1 MSDTN
6 KKSPLE
12 EAKFSYEQ
20 IQKFAE
26 EQAAEQMKEQ
36 VSKKLKALF
45 EEKLNEDITI
55 NINGEE
61 VDVQKDGESIASL
74 SDMGSEEMGLGNAET
89 TFGDESHNDDEQEFM
104 VSDEDDEIAI
114 SENGDFD
121 FEENGVKYG
130 KDYLPKP
137 AEELN
142 LNIDENMY
150 EMNEE
155 EAAAAQAAAAPA
167 APVAADPTAVPTDV
181 APAGIT
187 PVEEAPAMPDLLAKL
202 DSLINIML
210 QQQGGAAPV
219 DGGAVA
225 GTEDE
230 FEVIDDEAGAPAGA
244 APAAPVADP
253 NMAPAMEEEFEIEDF
268 DEEKNFIDE
277 MEGQM
282 LEIVEDEDADAIEET
297 RSLGF
302 TSKRTG
308 DKTLKMDTME
318 KNKGHHAPVT
328 SLKES
333 KEDKAQKES
342 IIDGLIKENS
352 SLKSTI
358 KSLQGKEKEFED
370 AFVDLRTQFNEMQLF
385 NGKLALV
392 NKVLMNGG
400 LTTDEKVKV
409 CEQFDNAQTYE
420 EASKLFKNIIKENN
434 IKVVGDK
441 DKLKG
446 ASTNTVKPRSTSEPL
461 YESTEARRAKVL
473 AGMIKSEDS
482 E

>member
-36 VSKKLKALF
+36 VAKKLKALF

-61 VDVQKDGESIASL
+61 VDVQKDGQSIASL
-74 SDMGSEEMGLGNAET
+74 SDMDSMGSEEMGLGNAET

-104 VSDEDDEIAI
+104 ISDEDDEIGV
-114 SENGDFD
+114 GD
-121 FEENGVKYG
+121 
-130 KDYLPKP
+130 
-137 AEELN
+137 
-142 LNIDENMY
+142 IDETIQNENMY

-358 KSLQGKEKEFED
+358 KTLQGKEKEFED

-441 DKLKG
+441 EKLKG
-446 ASTNTVKPRSTSEPL
+446 ASTNTAKPRSTSEPL

-473 AGMIKSEDS
+473 AGMIKSEDA

>member
-1 MSDTN
+1 MSDKN

-12 EAKFSYEQ
+12 EARFSYEQ

-26 EQAAEQMKEQ
+26 EQAAEQLKEQ
-36 VSKKLKALF
+36 VAEKLKSLF

-61 VDVQKDGESIASL
+61 VDVQKDGESIASV
-74 SDMGSEEMGLGNAET
+74 SDAHSMGSEEMGLGNAET
-89 TFGDESHNDDEQEFM
+89 TFGLGDEPQEDDDQEFII
-104 VSDEDDEIAI
+104 SDDNDEIAV
-114 SENGDFD
+114 D
-121 FEENGVKYG
+121 
-130 KDYLPKP
+130 
-137 AEELN
+137 ELKETIQN
-142 LNIDENMY
+142 EDMNEMN
-150 EMNEE
+150 MNEE
-155 EAAAAQAAAAPA
+155 DAALAAAAPV
-167 APVAADPTAVPTDV
+167 APAPAADPTAAPIDAA

-210 QQQGGAAPV
+210 QQQGGAAAPA
-219 DGGAVA
+219 DAAAA
-225 GTEDE
+225 GSEEE
-230 FEVIDDEAGAPAGA
+230 FEVIDDEAGAPAPAA
-244 APAAPVADP
+244 APAPAPA
-253 NMAPAMEEEFEIEDF
+253 APAMEEEFEITDFEED
-268 DEEKNFIDE
+268 KNFIDE
-277 MEGQM
+277 MEEQM
-282 LEIVEDEDADAIEET
+282 LEIVEEDNMPMEGDGIEET

-308 DKTLKMDTME
+308 DKQLKMDTME

-328 SLKES
+328 SLKEN
-333 KEDKAQKES
+333 KAQQES
-342 IIDGLIKENS
+342 KIDGLIKENN
-352 SLKSTI
+352 SLKNTI

-400 LTTDEKVKV
+400 LTTDEKIKV
-409 CEQFDNAQTYE
+409 CEQFDNVQTYE

-434 IKVVGDK
+434 IKVVGDRE
-441 DKLKG
+441 KLKG
-446 ASTNTVKPRSTSEPL
+446 ASTNTSKPKSTSEPL

-473 AGMIKSEDS
+473 AGMIKSDEQ

>member
-36 VSKKLKALF
+36 VAKKLKALF

-61 VDVQKDGESIASL
+61 VDVQKDGQSIASL
-74 SDMGSEEMGLGNAET
+74 SDMGSMGSEEMGLGNAET
-89 TFGDESHNDDEQEFM
+89 TFGDESNNDEEQEFM
-104 VSDEDDEIAI
+104 ISDEDDEI
-114 SENGDFD
+114 
-121 FEENGVKYG
+121 GVS
-130 KDYLPKP
+130 D
-137 AEELN
+137 
-142 LNIDENMY
+142 IDETIQNENMY

-358 KSLQGKEKEFED
+358 KTLQGKEKEFED

-441 DKLKG
+441 EKLKG
-446 ASTNTVKPRSTSEPL
+446 ASTNTAKPRSTSEPL

-473 AGMIKSEDS
+473 AGMIKSEDA

>member
-36 VSKKLKALF
+36 VAKKLKALF

-61 VDVQKDGESIASL
+61 VDVQKDGQSIASL
-74 SDMGSEEMGLGNAET
+74 SDTDSMGSEEMGLGNAET
-89 TFGDESHNDDEQEFM
+89 TFGDESNNDDEQEFM
-104 VSDEDDEIAI
+104 ISDEDDEIGV
-114 SENGDFD
+114 GD
-121 FEENGVKYG
+121 
-130 KDYLPKP
+130 
-137 AEELN
+137 
-142 LNIDENMY
+142 IDETIQNENMY

-167 APVAADPTAVPTDV
+167 APVAAEPTAVPTDV

-219 DGGAVA
+219 DGGATA

-441 DKLKG
+441 EKLKG
-446 ASTNTVKPRSTSEPL
+446 ASTNTAKPRSTSEPL

-473 AGMIKSEDS
+473 AGMIKSEDA

>member
-36 VSKKLKALF
+36 VAKKLKALF

-61 VDVQKDGESIASL
+61 VDVQKDGQSIASL
-74 SDMGSEEMGLGNAET
+74 SDTDSMGSEEMGLGNAET
-89 TFGDESHNDDEQEFM
+89 TFGDESNNDDEQEFM
-104 VSDEDDEIAI
+104 ISDEDDEIGV
-114 SENGDFD
+114 GD
-121 FEENGVKYG
+121 
-130 KDYLPKP
+130 
-137 AEELN
+137 
-142 LNIDENMY
+142 IDETIQNENMY

-167 APVAADPTAVPTDV
+167 APVAAEPTAVPTDV

-219 DGGAVA
+219 DGGATA

-244 APAAPVADP
+244 APAAPDP

-358 KSLQGKEKEFED
+358 KTLQGKEKEFED

-441 DKLKG
+441 EKLKG
-446 ASTNTVKPRSTSEPL
+446 ASTNTAKPRSTSEPL

-473 AGMIKSEDS
+473 AGMIKSEDA